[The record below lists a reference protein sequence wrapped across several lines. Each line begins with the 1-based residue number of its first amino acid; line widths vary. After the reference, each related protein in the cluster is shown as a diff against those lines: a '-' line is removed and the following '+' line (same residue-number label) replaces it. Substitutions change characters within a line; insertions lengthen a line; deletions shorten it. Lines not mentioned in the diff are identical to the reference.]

1 MGSGK
6 VWSGKWKGGRT
17 FTAKDGRPVFVLR
30 KMVAGKAYTVHLDA
44 RSETEAEA
52 ELALFMRDPE
62 GYRTRGEAQKLKHES
77 AVYMDAPTVGRY
89 LEHMR
94 RAGTTER
101 YVGNVGFYLA
111 AWAEALAGRDLRAVT
126 LQDLLREL
134 NRQPTARKNR
144 ITALKAFYA
153 WLREDEGALT
163 AAEDATISL
172 KVPASRPEKSVRE
185 KGYSIET
192 IERLYGAISGWE
204 FTNFQQEST
213 RRTTDVQCVRD
224 VLCLHAKTGMH
235 GTEIERLARGEGK
248 VTLLKEPGEIAATVR
263 FVHKSGRVHVQSID
277 RQTLAAVQRLQARGA
292 APVDS
297 HIRRVVRR
305 ACKSLGMELVR
316 FGELRHSFVT
326 WASEC
331 GQEVRTKS
339 GGLPLAAIA
348 AVVGHTSPAT
358 TKRFY
363 ENVAVPPMIK
373 VPIRLEHPE
382 DPAVL
387 PLKRVAAAS

>member
-1 MGSGK
+1 MY
-6 VWSGKWKGGRT
+6 
-17 FTAKDGRPVFVLR
+17 VLR
-30 KMVAGKAYTVHLDA
+30 KMIAGKTYTVHLDA

-62 GYRTRGEAQKLKHES
+62 GYRTRGEAQKLKQES

-94 RAGTTER
+94 HAGTTAR

-111 AWAEALAGRDLRAVT
+111 AWAEGLAGRDMRTVT

-144 ITALKAFYA
+144 ITALKAFCA
-153 WLREDEGALT
+153 WLREDAGALT
-163 AAEDATISL
+163 AAEDASISL

-185 KGYSIET
+185 KGYSLET

-204 FTNFQQEST
+204 FTNFQQEAT

-224 VLCLHAKTGMH
+224 VLCLHAKTSMH

-263 FVHKSGRVHVQSID
+263 FVHKSGRVHVQSLD
-277 RQTLAAVQRLQARGA
+277 RQALAAVQRLQARGA

-331 GQEVRTKS
+331 GQEVRPKS

-373 VPIRLEHPE
+373 VPLRLEHPE

-387 PLKRVAAAS
+387 PLKVAAAS